1 MSQLRRPLTAGAVDE
16 YVNHLKARLVAG
28 DNATQLET
36 QLTTFDSDSAGAVVK
51 QRLAQ
56 VINALKQTRSLT
68 NGQVTAAIDNPG
80 TGYAVGDVIPVNGDV
95 GGVASITIDNAG
107 TGYSVSD
114 PLVITGDGSGATAEV
129 ATVDGSGEITGVTI
143 TNAGTGY
150 TTATI
155 DATGQGNGD
164 AELSA
169 TLNPIEGNGCAI
181 RVTSV
186 GGSGEITGIE
196 VSGGEGYV
204 STATA
209 DTTDV
214 GNEDATFTFTISNEL
229 NVVET
234 MAASIEAAS

>member
-68 NGQVTAAIDNPG
+68 NGQVTAAIDSAG
-80 TGYAVGDVIPVNGDV
+80 SGYAVGDVIPVNGDV
-95 GGVASITIDNAG
+95 GDIASTSIDTAG
-107 TGYSVSD
+107 TGYSPGDTISV
-114 PLVITGDGSGATAEV
+114 TGNGSGADVEV
-129 ATVDGSGEITGVTI
+129 ATVGGSGEITGLTV
-143 TNAGTGY
+143 NDAGSGY
-150 TTATI
+150 TTITL
-155 DATGQGNGD
+155 DASGVGNGD
-164 AELSA
+164 AVLSA
-169 TLNPIEGNGCAI
+169 TLNPVAGNGCAI

-204 STATA
+204 TTATA

-229 NVVET
+229 NIVET

>member
-1 MSQLRRPLTAGAVDE
+1 MSQLRKPLTAGAVDE
-16 YVNHLKARLVAG
+16 YLNHIKARLDAG
-28 DNATQLET
+28 DNAAQLET

-56 VINALKQTRSLT
+56 VIAGLKNTRALT
-68 NGQVTAAIDNPG
+68 NGQVSASINSGG
-80 TGYAVGDVIPVNGDV
+80 TGYSVGDVIPVIGDV
-95 GGVASITIDNAG
+95 GN
-107 TGYSVSD
+107 
-114 PLVITGDGSGATAEV
+114 
-129 ATVDGSGEITGVTI
+129 
-143 TNAGTGY
+143 
-150 TTATI
+150 
-155 DATGQGNGD
+155 
-164 AELSA
+164 
-169 TLNPIEGNGCAI
+169 GNGCAI

-209 DTTDV
+209 DTSGV

-229 NVVET
+229 NIVET

>member
-1 MSQLRRPLTAGAVDE
+1 MSQLRKPLTVGAVDE

-28 DNATQLET
+28 DNASQLET
-36 QLTTFDSDSAGAVVK
+36 QLQTFDSDAAK

-56 VINALKQTRSLT
+56 VIAGLKNTRALS
-68 NGQVTAAIDNPG
+68 NGQVSASINAAG
-80 TGYAVGDVIPVNGDV
+80 TGYAVGDVIPVSGDI
-95 GGVASITIDNAG
+95 GDIASTSIDTAG
-107 TGYSVSD
+107 TGYSPGDAITV
-114 PLVITGDGSGATAEV
+114 TGDGSGADIEV
-129 ATVDGSGEITGVTI
+129 ATVGGGRSRKITGLTV
-143 TNAGTGY
+143 NDAGSGY
-150 TTATI
+150 TTITL
-155 DATGQGNGD
+155 DASGVGNGD

-169 TLNPIEGNGCAI
+169 TLNPVDGNGCAI

-204 STATA
+204 ATATA
-209 DTTDV
+209 DTSGV

-229 NVVET
+229 NIVET